1 MSFELDAKA
10 VRFIVDAIQS
20 KIAELVALQSSHAKD
35 ENIVADASND
45 IMYYKALIAQLRE

>member
-20 KIAELVALQSSHAKD
+20 KIAELVALQSSHEKD

>member
-20 KIAELVALQSSHAKD
+20 KIAELVALQGAHAKD
-35 ENIVADASND
+35 ENVVADASND
-45 IMYYKALIAQLRE
+45 IMYYKALIAQLRD